1 MRVITLLLAVT
12 LISRPGAAGAQS
24 TAAPSAPPPV
34 VVVPGLAEI
43 ASSLQRMELLLRG
56 QVEMQRLDLL
66 LRRAN
71 LGNQE
76 LLPLQNE
83 LRQTKAARDGSE
95 EMLRANEQQ
104 LSDFTAM
111 REKPAHATSEDET
124 LGVELQIHSLEQSIR
139 NSKTRLQAQ
148 RARIEELENEVAKK
162 AAERD
167 DVKALIDRA
176 IARLDLPN
184 P

>member
-1 MRVITLLLAVT
+1 MRVITLVLAVV
-12 LISRPGAAGAQS
+12 LISQAGPAGAQS
-24 TAAPSAPPPV
+24 TTAPSALPPV
-34 VVVPGLAEI
+34 VAVPGLAEI

-66 LRRAN
+66 LKRAE

-95 EMLRANEQQ
+95 EMLRVNEQQ

-111 REKPAHATSEDET
+111 LEKRAHAASEEET
-124 LGVELQIHSLEQSIR
+124 QGVEQQVHNLEQRIR
-139 NSKTRLQAQ
+139 TSKTRLQAQ

-162 AAERD
+162 TVERD

-176 IARLDLPN
+176 LARLDLAIP
-184 P
+184 